1 MAGETLEE
9 CLQSLQSFGITTAV
23 LPKSPKDNEYQTQL
37 LQTRRILERKR
48 REENNRFIDAN
59 ESEGMPETTEAFS
72 GFGDWVCSPTQY
84 DVILGRGHKSNLH
97 PGNKRLRK
105 LVEESKE
112 IYDKSHK
119 TEKTE
124 IINRLFRAIRQNGRF
139 LIESDVG
146 WVEVT
151 DKVAK
156 QKISHTFRDA
166 GKKWKMKTKPSTEQ
180 IINSDEDEKKGPES
194 K

>member
-1 MAGETLEE
+1 MVGETLEE
-9 CLQSLQSFGITTAV
+9 CWQNLQSFGIISSV
-23 LPKSPKDNEYQTQL
+23 LPKSPKDNEYQTRL
-37 LQTRRILERKR
+37 LQSRRNLERKR
-48 REENNRFIDAN
+48 REENNNRIIDVN
-59 ESEGMPETTEAFS
+59 EAKGKQETAEE
-72 GFGDWVCSPTQY
+72 FGDWVCSPTQY

-124 IINRLFRAIRQNGRF
+124 IINRLFRAIRQKGRF